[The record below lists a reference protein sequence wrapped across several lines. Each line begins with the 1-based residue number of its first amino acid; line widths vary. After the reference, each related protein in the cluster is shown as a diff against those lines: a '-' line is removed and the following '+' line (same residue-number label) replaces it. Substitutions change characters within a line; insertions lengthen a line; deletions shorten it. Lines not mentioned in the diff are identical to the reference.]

1 MSKTTNVDFLITF
14 HGNHLQ
20 ILESNTCDNGCNE
33 LEKVLKLYTSVT
45 TTNMHMFD
53 ANDKLKKYEKVVDI
67 INDYFMI
74 RLDLYQKR
82 KNYLIKQKTYE
93 CSLLEN
99 KTRYIKEILNESIDL
114 RKMKKDDIIT
124 LLQNKNYQIF
134 DDDDD
139 YKYLLKMSMDSVSE
153 ENVEKLMNEYN
164 LKSSELQIIIS
175 KSIEQMWLDELELLE
190 NDYNKYF
197 AIK

>member
-1 MSKTTNVDFLITF
+1 
-14 HGNHLQ
+14 
-20 ILESNTCDNGCNE
+20 
-33 LEKVLKLYTSVT
+33 
-45 TTNMHMFD
+45 MHMFD

-153 ENVEKLMNEYN
+153 ENVRKAHE
-164 LKSSELQIIIS
+164 
-175 KSIEQMWLDELELLE
+175 
-190 NDYNKYF
+190 
-197 AIK
+197 

>member
-1 MSKTTNVDFLITF
+1 
-14 HGNHLQ
+14 
-20 ILESNTCDNGCNE
+20 
-33 LEKVLKLYTSVT
+33 
-45 TTNMHMFD
+45 
-53 ANDKLKKYEKVVDI
+53 
-67 INDYFMI
+67 MI

-114 RKMKKDDIIT
+114 RKKKKDDIIT